1 MAQKN
6 ENKTIT
12 IQGKDLIKELGL
24 ENLPVER
31 QEKLVEEMS
40 DVVYGRILL
49 RIVDE
54 LSEEE
59 AEELNNL
66 FDKGGMEKVDEYLR
80 DKVPDFVSILEE
92 EIKSFGDGMIEGA
105 K

>member
-6 ENKTIT
+6 EDKTIT
-12 IQGKDLIKELGL
+12 IQGRDLIKELGL

-31 QEKLVEEMS
+31 QEKLVEEIS

-80 DKVPDFVSILEE
+80 DKVPDFVSVLEE
-92 EIKSFGDGMIEGA
+92 EIKSFGDEMIEKA

>member
-1 MAQKN
+1 MAQKK
-6 ENKTIT
+6 EDKTIT
-12 IQGKDLIKELGL
+12 IQGIDLIKELGL
-24 ENLPVER
+24 ENLPIER
-31 QEKLVEEMS
+31 QEKLIEEMS
-40 DVVYGRILL
+40 NVVYGRIVL

-54 LSEEE
+54 LSEKE

-80 DKVPDFVSILEE
+80 DKVPNFVSILEE
-92 EIKSFGDGMIEGA
+92 EIKSFGDGMI